1 MFPLGGNSRMQ
12 MASDV
17 TTFLGKSAIS
27 GSFSTLYLF
36 TPELYPTNLR
46 YIRFN
51 KYHLRLFYYL
61 HNAVFVLHILKINDR
76 YFSLSRNAGIGVSSA
91 FSRFGAILS
100 PFAGT
105 LVSSLFS
112 SIGSCIVAVLKKFK
126 H

>member
-12 MASDV
+12 MASVV

-51 KYHLRLFYYL
+51 KYHLRLFL
-61 HNAVFVLHILKINDR
+61 LSAQRGFRIT
-76 YFSLSRNAGIGVSSA
+76 YFKNQ
-91 FSRFGAILS
+91 
-100 PFAGT
+100 
-105 LVSSLFS
+105 
-112 SIGSCIVAVLKKFK
+112 
-126 H
+126 